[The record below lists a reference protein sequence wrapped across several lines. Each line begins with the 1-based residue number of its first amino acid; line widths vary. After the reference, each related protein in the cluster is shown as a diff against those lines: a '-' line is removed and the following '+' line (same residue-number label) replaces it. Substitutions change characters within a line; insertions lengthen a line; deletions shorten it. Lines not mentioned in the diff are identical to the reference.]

1 MHARACLA
9 LLHKG
14 DEIYSGASPI
24 TWEKRKKTMNDALT
38 TSRAGN
44 PSAGHLLTLD
54 PSSASKHLTPDPPST
69 DDHLAPPLRRP
80 PPHVALHKSLKKMV
94 REVVHGT

>member
-1 MHARACLA
+1 MPVHVSLYYIKEMRFTLA
-9 LLHKG
+9 HLQSLGKK
-14 DEIYSGASPI
+14 E
-24 TWEKRKKTMNDALT
+24 KKTMNDALT

-44 PSAGHLLTLD
+44 PRAGHLLTLD